1 MAERILI
8 VDDDIDTLR
17 LVGLMLERQGY
28 EVIAAN
34 NGNHAVK
41 LAVSEKP
48 DAILLDVMMPDM
60 DGYEV
65 TRQVRDNPSST
76 HIPIIMFTA
85 KTQINDKLTG
95 FEAGADDYLTKPT
108 QPHELFAHVKDVLAR
123 TSKAQDTTHTIDR
136 GFNIGVLSTKGGLG
150 VTTLALNLGIA
161 IHQDT
166 QCDIIVAEFRPGQ
179 GTLGLELGCF
189 QPENLTRLLETKGSE
204 ITLQAIEQELVTH
217 NSGIRIL
224 LSTHD
229 PSDAKYLSEANTF
242 ESIAKHLPYIAR
254 YNILDLGPALTPITE
269 RVLKYCDSVIIVVEP
284 VPHTILQSKALI
296 QELMESGFSEEQLI
310 AVLVNRVRSSVHLS
324 WTEVQEQLGLKIT
337 TIFTPAPELA
347 YEASTLTIPIV
358 IHQPD
363 GLTAEQF
370 LKLAEKVTQ
379 RTL

>member
-1 MAERILI
+1 
-8 VDDDIDTLR
+8 
-17 LVGLMLERQGY
+17 
-28 EVIAAN
+28 
-34 NGNHAVK
+34 
-41 LAVSEKP
+41 
-48 DAILLDVMMPDM
+48 
-60 DGYEV
+60 
-65 TRQVRDNPSST
+65 
-76 HIPIIMFTA
+76 
-85 KTQINDKLTG
+85 
-95 FEAGADDYLTKPT
+95 
-108 QPHELFAHVKDVLAR
+108 
-123 TSKAQDTTHTIDR
+123 
-136 GFNIGVLSTKGGLG
+136 
-150 VTTLALNLGIA
+150 
-161 IHQDT
+161 
-166 QCDIIVAEFRPGQ
+166 
-179 GTLGLELGCF
+179 
-189 QPENLTRLLETKGSE
+189 
-204 ITLQAIEQELVTH
+204 
-217 NSGIRIL
+217 

-296 QELMESGFSEEQLI
+296 QELMESGFCEGQLI

-324 WTEVQEQLGLKIT
+324 WTEVQEQLGLKIS